1 MNTDTIAIE
10 AATDGACSGNPG
22 PGGWGGLIIFEDNS
36 ELEIG
41 GSEQNTTNNR
51 MELTA
56 AIKTLE
62 KLKTYKLKENF
73 KLRTDSKYVIEGYTK
88 WIINWKKNG
97 WKTSSGK
104 PVQNLDLWQKIDQ
117 LRINGLVMEYVKGHS
132 GDKQNDRVDKI
143 ATNYSKGIS
152 LESKLKESESSADFF
167 EKNAPSEIQELF
179 SRNELIQKFADKK
192 YLLSSPELSTLLGE
206 ENHEKIKQYL
216 LFEWRNWRLIPK
228 DKKYWIIEKKNPD
241 FL

>member
-1 MNTDTIAIE
+1 MNIDSIAIE

-22 PGGWGGLIIFEDNS
+22 PGGWGGLIIFDDKS

-88 WIINWKKNG
+88 WINNWKRNG

-104 PVQNLDLWQKIDQ
+104 SVQNLDLWQKIDQ

-152 LESKLKESESSADFF
+152 LESKLKDSESSDDFF

-192 YLLSSPELSTLLGE
+192 YLLSSLELSALLGE
-206 ENHEKIKQYL
+206 ENHLKIKLYS
-216 LFEWRNWRLIPK
+216 LFACRNWRLIPK
-228 DKKYWIIEKKNPD
+228 DKKYWIIEKKEA
-241 FL
+241 

>member
-1 MNTDTIAIE
+1 MNNDSIAIE

-22 PGGWGGLIIFEDNS
+22 PGGWGGLIIFDDKS

-56 AIKTLE
+56 ALKTLE

-88 WIINWKKNG
+88 WITNWKRNG

-104 PVQNLDLWQKIDQ
+104 SVQNLDLWQKIDQ

-192 YLLSSPELSTLLGE
+192 YLLSSLELSTLLGE
-206 ENHEKIKQYL
+206 EKHLKIKLYS

-228 DKKYWIIEKKNPD
+228 DKKYWIIEKKEA
-241 FL
+241 

>member
-1 MNTDTIAIE
+1 MNSDSIAIE

-22 PGGWGGLIIFEDNS
+22 PGGWGGLIIFDDNS

-117 LRINGLVMEYVKGHS
+117 LRIHGLIMEYVKGHS

-152 LESKLKESESSADFF
+152 IESNLKKEESSVDFSK
-167 EKNAPSEIQELF
+167 KNAPAEIQELF
-179 SRNELIQKFADKK
+179 SRNELIQKFAEKK
-192 YLLSSPELSTLLGE
+192 YLLSSPELDTLLGD
-206 ENHEKIKQYL
+206 ENYLKIKQYS

-228 DKKYWIIEKKNPD
+228 DKKYWIIEKKET
-241 FL
+241 

>member
-1 MNTDTIAIE
+1 M
-10 AATDGACSGNPG
+10 
-22 PGGWGGLIIFEDNS
+22 
-36 ELEIG
+36 
-41 GSEQNTTNNR
+41 
-51 MELTA
+51 
-56 AIKTLE
+56 
-62 KLKTYKLKENF
+62 
-73 KLRTDSKYVIEGYTK
+73 
-88 WIINWKKNG
+88 
-97 WKTSSGK
+97 KTSSGK
-104 PVQNLDLWQKIDQ
+104 SVQNLDLWQKIDQ

-132 GDKQNDRVDKI
+132 GDKQNDRVDRI

-206 ENHEKIKQYL
+206 ENYLKIKLYA

-228 DKKYWIIEKKNPD
+228 DKKYWIIEKKKPN

>member
-1 MNTDTIAIE
+1 MNSNSIAIE

-22 PGGWGGLIIFEDNS
+22 PGGWGGLIIFDDKS

-88 WIINWKKNG
+88 WIINWKRNG

-104 PVQNLDLWQKIDQ
+104 SVQNLDLWQKIDQ
-117 LRINGLVMEYVKGHS
+117 LRIDGLIMEYVKGHS

-143 ATNYSKGIS
+143 ASDYSKGIS
-152 LESKLKESESSADFF
+152 IVDNLKEEKSSFDFF
-167 EKNAPSEIQELF
+167 EKNAPTEIQELF
-179 SRNELIQKFADKK
+179 SRNELIQKFAEKK
-192 YLLSSPELSTLLGE
+192 YLLISSELNNLLGE
-206 ENHEKIKQYL
+206 ENHLKIEQYL
-216 LFEWRNWRLIPK
+216 PFEWRNWRLIPK
-228 DKKYWIIEKKNPD
+228 GEKYWIIEKKEY
-241 FL
+241 

>member
-1 MNTDTIAIE
+1 MNIDSIAIE

-22 PGGWGGLIIFEDNS
+22 PGGWGGLIIFDDKS

-88 WIINWKKNG
+88 WITNWKRNG

-104 PVQNLDLWQKIDQ
+104 SVQNLDLWQKIDQ

-132 GDKQNDRVDKI
+132 GDKQNDRVDRI

-152 LESKLKESESSADFF
+152 LESKLKKSESSADFF
-167 EKNAPSEIQELF
+167 EKNAPAEIQELF

-206 ENHEKIKQYL
+206 ENHLKIKLYS

-228 DKKYWIIEKKNPD
+228 DKKYWIIEKKEA
-241 FL
+241 

>member
-1 MNTDTIAIE
+1 MNIDSIAIE

-22 PGGWGGLIIFEDNS
+22 PGGWGGLIIFEDKS

-88 WIINWKKNG
+88 WIINWKRNG

-104 PVQNLDLWQKIDQ
+104 SVQNLDLWQKIDQ

-152 LESKLKESESSADFF
+152 SESKLKESESSADFF

-192 YLLSSPELSTLLGE
+192 YFLSSPELSILLGE
-206 ENHEKIKQYL
+206 ENHLKIKLYS

-228 DKKYWIIEKKNPD
+228 DKKYWIIEKKEA
-241 FL
+241 

>member
-1 MNTDTIAIE
+1 MNSDVIAIG

-22 PGGWGGLIIFEDNS
+22 PGGWGGLIIFDDKS

-97 WKTSSGK
+97 WKTSGGK
-104 PVQNLDLWQKIDQ
+104 SVQNLDLWQKIDQ
-117 LRINGLVMEYVKGHS
+117 LRINGLKMEYVKGHS
-132 GDKQNDRVDKI
+132 GDEQNDRVDKI

-152 LESKLKESESSADFF
+152 TISNLKGEESLVDFF
-167 EKNAPSEIQELF
+167 EENAPANIQELF
-179 SRNELIQKFADKK
+179 SRNELIQKFAETK
-192 YLLSSPELSTLLGE
+192 YLLNSLELSNLLGE
-206 ENHEKIKQYL
+206 ENQSKIKQYL
-216 LFEWRNWRLIPK
+216 TFEWRNWRLVPK
-228 DKKYWIIEKKNPD
+228 DKKYWIIEKKEY
-241 FL
+241 

>member
-1 MNTDTIAIE
+1 MNIDSIAIE

-22 PGGWGGLIIFEDNS
+22 PGGWGGLIIFDDKS

-88 WIINWKKNG
+88 WIINWKRNG

-104 PVQNLDLWQKIDQ
+104 SVQNLDLWQKIDQ

-152 LESKLKESESSADFF
+152 LESKLKESESSSDFF

-206 ENHEKIKQYL
+206 ENHLKIKLYS

-228 DKKYWIIEKKNPD
+228 DKKYWIIEKKEA
-241 FL
+241 

>member
-1 MNTDTIAIE
+1 MNIDSIAIE

-22 PGGWGGLIIFEDNS
+22 PGGWGGLIIFADKS

-88 WIINWKKNG
+88 WIINWKRNG

-104 PVQNLDLWQKIDQ
+104 SVQNLDLWQKIDQ

-132 GDKQNDRVDKI
+132 GDKQNERVDKI
-143 ATNYSKGIS
+143 APNYSKGIS

-206 ENHEKIKQYL
+206 ENHLKIKLYS

-228 DKKYWIIEKKNPD
+228 DKKYWIIEKKEA
-241 FL
+241 

>member
-1 MNTDTIAIE
+1 MNSHSIAIE

-22 PGGWGGLIIFEDNS
+22 PGGWGGLIIFNDNS
-36 ELEIG
+36 EIEIG

-62 KLKTYKLKENF
+62 KLRNFQLKENF

-88 WIINWKKNG
+88 WIINWKRNG

-104 PVQNLDLWQKIDQ
+104 SVQNLDLWQRIDQ
-117 LRINGLVMEYVKGHS
+117 LRINGLIMEYVKGHS

-206 ENHEKIKQYL
+206 ENHLKIKLYS

-228 DKKYWIIEKKNPD
+228 DKKYWIIEKREA
-241 FL
+241 